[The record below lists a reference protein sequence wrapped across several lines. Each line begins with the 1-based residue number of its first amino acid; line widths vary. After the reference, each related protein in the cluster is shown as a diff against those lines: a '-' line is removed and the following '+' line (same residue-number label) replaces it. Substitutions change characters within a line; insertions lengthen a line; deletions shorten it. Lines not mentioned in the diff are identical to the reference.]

1 MKRMQLMQNTIWKTS
16 SLCAHVL
23 TVYGL
28 SWGYGNLIIKSA
40 QDAPHQ
46 SVNALYKWMAKTTQ
60 SLEKKYLKNI
70 IPAQQVEKHVQ
81 RNKNQ

>member
-23 TVYGL
+23 TVYDP
-28 SWGYGNLIIKSA
+28 SYGNLIIKSA

-46 SVNALYKWMAKTTQ
+46 SVNALYKWMAQTTQ
-60 SLEKKYLKNI
+60 SLEKYLKNI
-70 IPAQQVEKHVQ
+70 IPAQQVQKHVQ
-81 RNKNQ
+81 RNKNK